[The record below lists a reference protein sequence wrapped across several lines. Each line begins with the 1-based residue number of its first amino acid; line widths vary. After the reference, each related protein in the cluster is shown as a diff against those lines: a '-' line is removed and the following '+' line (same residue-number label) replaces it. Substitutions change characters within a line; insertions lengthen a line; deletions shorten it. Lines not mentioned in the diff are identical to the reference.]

1 MVAIARPR
9 FQLGRTVATPAALRV
24 LEESNQTPQ
33 EFLHRHVHGDWG
45 DLSDD
50 DAEANE
56 VALGDGSRILSAYIL
71 GSGKKIWSS
80 WVALSGVSIWWVA
93 PSDLN
98 TDLN

>member
-9 FQLGRTVATPAALRV
+9 FELGRTVATSASLRV

-33 EFLHRHVHGDWG
+33 ELLHRHVHGDWG

-50 DAEANE
+50 DREANE

-71 GSGKKIWSS
+71 GSGKKIWIITEAVNDEGKRASTTI
-80 WVALSGVSIWWVA
+80 LL
-93 PSDLN
+93 PEEY
-98 TDLN
+98 

>member
-9 FQLGRTVATPAALRV
+9 FELGRIVATPASLRV
-24 LEESNQTPQ
+24 LEDTNQTPH

-56 VALGDGSRILSAYIL
+56 ESLRDGSRFLSAYML
-71 GSGKKIWSS
+71 ASRKKIWIITEAVNDQGHRASTTI
-80 WVALSGVSIWWVA
+80 LL
-93 PSDLN
+93 PEEY
-98 TDLN
+98 